1 MFSKTDVQDIY
12 PLSPLQEG
20 MFFHWLYDPDA
31 LSYFEQTA
39 YRFSGTLDPQG
50 VEISFNKVVERHD
63 ALRTIFNNKAGER
76 ILQIVLK
83 KRPLDFYHEDIS
95 NHADQ
100 RTYIKNYLTD
110 DRNRK
115 FNLTRDVLFRVA
127 LLKTSPSE
135 FVLIWSHH
143 HIIMDGWCKNVLIN
157 EFVEFYRGY
166 LQGRNVSLPP
176 PAQFGKYIEWLGGLE
191 SNTSKAFWNRF
202 LAGFTKPSV
211 VAPANRSTS
220 SNENRYA
227 AGKVELIIEKSLVA
241 RIQSLASRMGVTANS
256 IVQTVWGLL
265 LSRINNSEDV
275 VFGLTMSGRPH
286 QVRGVENI
294 VGLFI
299 NTIPFRVCH
308 KDEVY
313 FADLV
318 ANVQKDMIGLTEHQY
333 SSLSDILSETSLKR
347 NLFDHLLVFE
357 DFSAFSGDDAK
368 KIRFDEA
375 HTIEL
380 LDYEVFEQT
389 NYDFNINV
397 DKGDLWH
404 IRFEFNEHRHKKWYV
419 KRLSRRF
426 IQLLESS
433 VSNPLRKLED
443 LSSLKVF
450 ESRMLDLWKRVLDI
464 RSGSEVESNPT
475 FFELGGN
482 SERCMQLCKLVKEE
496 FNVHVNEGEL
506 EVSGGFFD
514 FCDYVE
520 RLKDTVKVGFN
531 GRILKRERR
540 VSV

>member
-39 YRFSGTLDPQG
+39 YRFSGTLDPKG

-95 NHADQ
+95 CLTNQ
-100 RTYIKNYLTD
+100 GTYIKNYLAD

-115 FNLTRDVLFRVA
+115 FNLTGDVLFRVA
-127 LLKTSPSE
+127 LLTTSPSE

-143 HIIMDGWCKNVLIN
+143 HIIMDGWCKNILID

-176 PAQFGKYIEWLGGLE
+176 ATQFGKYIEWLGSLE
-191 SNTSKAFWNRF
+191 SNTSRAFWNRF

-211 VAPANRSTS
+211 IAPINHSTAN
-220 SNENRYA
+220 NDDRYA
-227 AGKVELIIEKSLVA
+227 VGKVELIIEKPLV
-241 RIQSLASRMGVTANS
+241 RSIQSLASRMGVTANS
-256 IVQTVWGLL
+256 IVQAVWGLL
-265 LSRINNSEDV
+265 LSRINNGEDV
-275 VFGLTMSGRPH
+275 IFGLTMAGRPH
-286 QVRGVENI
+286 QVCNVESI

-308 KDEVY
+308 KNVAC
-313 FADLV
+313 FVDLV
-318 ANVQKDMIGLTEHQY
+318 ANVQKDMIALTEYQY
-333 SSLSDILSETSLKR
+333 SSLSEVLSETPLKR

-357 DFSAFSGDDAK
+357 DFSAFSGDDSK

-375 HTIEL
+375 NTIEL

-389 NYDFNINV
+389 NYDFNTNV
-397 DKGDLWH
+397 NKGDSWQ

-419 KRLSRRF
+419 KRISRRF
-426 IQLLESS
+426 VQLLESS
-433 VSNPLRKLED
+433 VLNPLRNLEH
-443 LSSLKVF
+443 LSSLNVV
-450 ESRMLDLWKRVLDI
+450 ELRMLDLWKRVLDI
-464 RSGSEVESNPT
+464 RSSFEVEANPT
-475 FFELGGN
+475 FFEVGGN
-482 SERCMQLCKLVKEE
+482 SERCMQLCKLIKEE
-496 FNVHVNEGEL
+496 INVHVNEGDV

-520 RLKDTVKVGFN
+520 QLKDPVKVSFN
-531 GRILKRERR
+531 GRVVKREKRL
-540 VSV
+540 SL